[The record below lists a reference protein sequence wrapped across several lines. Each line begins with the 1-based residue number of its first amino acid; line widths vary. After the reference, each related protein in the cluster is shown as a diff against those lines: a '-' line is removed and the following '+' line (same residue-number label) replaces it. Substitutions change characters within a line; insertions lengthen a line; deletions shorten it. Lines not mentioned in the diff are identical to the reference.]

1 MQGDAHSDNEH
12 LKLTKGEVVP
22 KYQKILSTIWAI
34 KRKRHIATGEMCKWK
49 ARINSHGGQ
58 QIKGVHYDE
67 TYSPVLGCA
76 SITSALLLGQINQWS
91 THQITFFLAFP
102 QADLA
107 CEMSWKCQGEGL

>member
-76 SITSALLLGQINQWS
+76 AITTALLLGQIN
-91 THQITFFLAFP
+91 
-102 QADLA
+102 
-107 CEMSWKCQGEGL
+107 